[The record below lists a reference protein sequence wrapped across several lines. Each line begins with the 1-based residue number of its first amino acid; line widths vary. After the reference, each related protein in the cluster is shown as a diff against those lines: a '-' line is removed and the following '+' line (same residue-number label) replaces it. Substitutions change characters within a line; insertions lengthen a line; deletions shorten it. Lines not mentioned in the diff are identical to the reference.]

1 MLFRKKVTWESVED
15 ADLDRLLKKL
25 EYLPLAIT
33 HAAAYIF
40 QNSSTVR
47 TYLSLLEKES
57 EFVNLLAAEVN
68 EERSSAISWSVMSS
82 WTVSF
87 EFLLSREPL
96 SVELLQMICFLDR
109 HNIPGTLLQRG
120 DDETAFATKMLGPL
134 LRFCFLSRVKSQ
146 TAGDVYEMHSVGHL
160 FSSIW
165 AKKRGASKYAA
176 MALRAVAD
184 HFPPADNPDDDI
196 CQQLSPH
203 ARAVLDATATA
214 TAYETRD
221 SDDREA
227 RADLLHNA
235 ASYEIDL
242 GNFKLAEAWVDE
254 AWQIRKEQLGEDNTK
269 TLESMHNLAMACY
282 EAGKSNEAVR
292 RQEEVVE
299 RLGKTAEETGSML
312 LVAKNA
318 LVSYYL
324 DVGKWVE
331 AESLAKE
338 VVEAS
343 ERLGVEE
350 QEDTWD
356 RKMTLVQVWRS
367 TGKHELAQSLVE
379 TTIEEKRAQIREDQA
394 EQDASSVTGEGAA
407 EEKEEEEEEEEEA
420 ETSLIQNS
428 YDLADSLLTLAL
440 ICCDRGMYDKAR
452 EYMAQ
457 VIQAKTRA
465 HGEAHPSTLRCQIE
479 MARIYQEQ
487 GELDK
492 AEMLGK
498 QVTAQLV
505 ETLGKDHPDTL
516 ASWSNLALVYEKLGR
531 LEDAESDN
539 KIVEELSAG
548 VLGEDNRLTLLTK
561 GNLASTYR
569 DRGKLNEA
577 ADLGEQ
583 VLSLRKSVLGRNH
596 PDVLIGITNLAL
608 TYQKQGRHEDVRR
621 LFREG
626 GSVEVE
632 VEVEVEAS
640 ARALAG
646 GANAGTN
653 SGRLA
658 QLRRRVLGYLGLLVS
673 ILYGFWRRRGRGAI
687 FAKAWRA
694 LALGAAALAGTGKG
708 LGRG

>member
-15 ADLDRLLKKL
+15 ADLDKLLKKL

-33 HAAAYIF
+33 HAAAYML

-47 TYLSLLEKES
+47 AYLSLLEKES
-57 EFVNLLAAEVN
+57 EFVNLLAEEVN

-87 EFLLSREPL
+87 EFLLSREPQ

-120 DDETAFATKMLGPL
+120 DDETAFASKMLGPL

-146 TAGDVYEMHSVGHL
+146 TTGDVYEMHSLVHL

-184 HFPPADNPDDDI
+184 HFPPADDPDEDI

-214 TAYETRD
+214 TAYETREP
-221 SDDREA
+221 DDKKT
-227 RADLLHNA
+227 RAELLHNA

-269 TLESMHNLAMACY
+269 TLESMHNSAMACY

-299 RLGKTAEETGSML
+299 RLGKAAEKTGSML

-343 ERLGVEE
+343 EGLGVEE

-356 RKMTLVQVWRS
+356 RKMTLAQVWRS

-394 EQDASSVTGEGAA
+394 EQDQSSMTEEGVAEK
-407 EEKEEEEEEEEEA
+407 EEKEEDCEES
-420 ETSLIQNS
+420 SLVQNS
-428 YDLADSLLTLAL
+428 YDLADSLLTLAV

-452 EYMAQ
+452 EHMAQ
-457 VIQAKTRA
+457 VIQAKTKA
-465 HGEAHPSTLRCQIE
+465 HGSAHPSTLRCQIE

-487 GELDK
+487 GALHE
-492 AEMLGK
+492 AEKLGK

-548 VLGEDNRLTLLTK
+548 VLGEDNRLTLLTR

-569 DRGKLNEA
+569 DRGKLSEA

-583 VLSLRKSVLGRNH
+583 VLSLRRSVLGRNH

-626 GSVEVE
+626 GEVGVGVG

-640 ARALAG
+640 ARNLAG
-646 GANAGTN
+646 GANAGTD
-653 SGRLA
+653 SGVFA
-658 QLRRRVLGYLGLLVS
+658 HLRRRVLGYLGLLVS
-673 ILYGFWRRRGRGAI
+673 ILYSFWRRRGRAAI
-687 FAKAWRA
+687 FVKAWRT
-694 LALGAAALAGTGKG
+694 LALGAAALAGGGKG